1 MADSTQTS
9 GVAKIN
15 PIKALEQQ
23 ISAAKNVK
31 DLLAINAIRDRHM
44 NNYIAVTGAD
54 VRSAIS
60 KYERDVFSFMEK
72 VNANPELMQ
81 CDPMSIFAA
90 FVKVGSYG
98 ISAEKLY
105 LRPQGVKQKD
115 GSWKQ
120 MMKVDPDPFG
130 KKEMLERM
138 STIKRVND
146 PVLVFNKDVF
156 MYSPKTK
163 QVTKHEMSF
172 PVPKPGE
179 DTVMAVYVTVD
190 WADGKSQD
198 YMLTLEEL
206 KTRRAKSQMKEGGQL
221 WQQHYGEAAKKSVI
235 NYLFKVE
242 YKQPDT
248 VVLYKQYEAPD
259 EEEKTIDIPEQ
270 QADQT
275 LIAQTESVAT
285 EEFNPA
291 LNEQTGEVYQQEP
304 VITGG
309 KKNKKADSEPFV

>member
-1 MADSTQTS
+1 MSNQS
-9 GVAKIN
+9 QIQKVN
-15 PIKALEQQ
+15 PVKALEQQ
-23 ISAAKNVK
+23 ISAARNVK
-31 DLLAINAIRDRHM
+31 DLLAIDAIKDRHM
-44 NNYIAVTGAD
+44 NNYMAVTGAE
-54 VRSAIS
+54 VKAAIS

-72 VNANPELMQ
+72 VNSNPELMQ

-98 ISAEKLY
+98 ISAEKIY

-190 WADGKSQD
+190 WADGRSQD
-198 YMLTLEEL
+198 YMLSLEEL
-206 KTRRAKSQMKEGGQL
+206 KTRRAKSQMKEGGPL
-221 WQQHYGEAAKKSVI
+221 WQTHYAEAAKKSVI

-242 YKQPDT
+242 YKQPDA

-259 EEEKTIDIPEQ
+259 EEEQKTIDLPDQ
-270 QADQT
+270 QVDQT
-275 LIAQTESVAT
+275 VIAQPEST
-285 EEFNPA
+285 EEPFNPA
-291 LNEQTGEVYQQEP
+291 VNEQTGEEYQQEP

-309 KKNKKADSEPFV
+309 KKNKKADQEPFV

>member
-1 MADSTQTS
+1 MADSTSVTK
-9 GVAKIN
+9 VN

-23 ISAAKNVK
+23 IATAKNVK
-31 DLLAINAIRDRHM
+31 DLLAINAIRDRYM
-44 NNYIAVTGAD
+44 KNYMAVTGTDTNVA
-54 VRSAIS
+54 SS
-60 KYERDVFSFMEK
+60 KYERDVFAFMEK

-81 CDPMSIFAA
+81 CDPFSIFAA

-98 ISAEKLY
+98 ISPEKLY

-115 GSWKQ
+115 GGYKQ

-138 STIKRVND
+138 STIKRIND

-179 DTVMAVYVTVD
+179 DTIMAVYITVD
-190 WADGKSQD
+190 WADGRSQD
-198 YMLTLEEL
+198 YMLSLEEL

-259 EEEKTIDIPEQ
+259 EEEKTIDLPEQ
-270 QADQT
+270 QADPT
-275 LIAQTESVAT
+275 LVAHPEST
-285 EEFNPA
+285 EETFNPA
-291 LNEQTGEVYQQEP
+291 VNEQTGEEYQQEP

-309 KKNKKADSEPFV
+309 KKNKKADQEPFV

>member
-1 MADSTQTS
+1 MADQTQ
-9 GVAKIN
+9 VAKTN

-23 ISAAKNVK
+23 ISVAKNVK
-31 DLLAINAIRDRHM
+31 DLLSINAIKDRHM
-44 NNYIAVTGAD
+44 NNYMAVTGAD
-54 VRSAIS
+54 VKTAIS

-72 VNANPELMQ
+72 VNANQELMK

-98 ISAEKLY
+98 ISADKIY
-105 LRPQGVKQKD
+105 LRPQGGK
-115 GSWKQ
+115 
-120 MMKVDPDPFG
+120 MKVDPDPFG

-190 WADGKSQD
+190 WADGRSQD
-198 YMLTLEEL
+198 YMLSLEEL

-259 EEEKTIDIPEQ
+259 EEEKTIDLPEQ
-270 QADQT
+270 QPDPT
-275 LIAQTESVAT
+275 VIAPTESVAT
-285 EEFNPA
+285 EDFNPA
-291 LNEQTGEVYQQEP
+291 VNEQTGEEYQQQP

-309 KKNKKADSEPFV
+309 KKNKKADQEPFV

>member
-1 MADSTQTS
+1 MADPTQI
-9 GVAKIN
+9 AKVN

-23 ISAAKNVK
+23 IAMAKNVK
-31 DLLAINAIRDRHM
+31 DLLSINAIKDRHM

-54 VRSAIS
+54 VKAAIS

-72 VNANPELMQ
+72 VNANTELMQ

-98 ISAEKLY
+98 ISADKIY

-138 STIKRVND
+138 PTIKRIND
-146 PVLVFNKDVF
+146 PVLVFNKDAF

-163 QVTKHEMSF
+163 QVTKHEIAF
-172 PVPKPGE
+172 PIPKPSE
-179 DTVMAVYVTVD
+179 ETIMAVYVTVD
-190 WADGKSQD
+190 WADGKSQE

-206 KTRRAKSQMKEGGQL
+206 KIRRSKSTMKEGGAL
-221 WQQHYGEAAKKSVI
+221 WTTHYGEAAKKSVI

-248 VVLYKQYEAPD
+248 VVLYKQYEAPE
-259 EEEKTIDIPEQ
+259 EEEKTIDLPEQ

-275 LIAQTESVAT
+275 LIAQPEST
-285 EEFNPA
+285 EEFRPDV
-291 LNEQTGEVYQQEP
+291 NEQTGEVYDEP

-309 KKNKKADSEPFV
+309 KKGKKADQEPFV